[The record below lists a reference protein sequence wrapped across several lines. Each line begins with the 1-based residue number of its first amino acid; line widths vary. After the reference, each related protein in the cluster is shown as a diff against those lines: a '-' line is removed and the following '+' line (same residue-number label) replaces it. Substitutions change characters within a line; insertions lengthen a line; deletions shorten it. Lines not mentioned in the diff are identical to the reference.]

1 MNAATTLHWLTN
13 LRNLG
18 SALGLERTQLLLER
32 LNNPQNFCPYFHIA
46 GTNGKG
52 STSVMIESIQRACQ
66 LLSHSPFSCRKVGDS
81 PFVRELIISFGA
93 SGFVALFEIRDAD
106 QVIVGAVRHQRE
118 SDYH

>member
-1 MNAATTLHWLTN
+1 MTFEVIFSREA
-13 LRNLG
+13 
-18 SALGLERTQLLLER
+18 SDDLER
-32 LNNPQNFCPYFHIA
+32 LFDHILDREIQS
-46 GTNGKG
+46 
-52 STSVMIESIQRACQ
+52 STPDLTLPEHAIESIQQACQ